1 MPNSFFYPRK
11 KFKMSQI
18 CKFAQ
23 EKNFTHVV
31 SINEHNKTLY
41 SISYAVISNGGTF
54 EYRIKNYVPSYDIF
68 NKGNPTGFCPELIL
82 KNFNT
87 GLGR

>member
-1 MPNSFFYPRK
+1 M
-11 KFKMSQI
+11 
-18 CKFAQ
+18 
-23 EKNFTHVV
+23 
-31 SINEHNKTLY
+31 Y
-41 SISYAVISNGGTF
+41 SISYAVISNGGMF

-87 GLGR
+87 GLGRWVARSLSSLFENWPEFQGRTVVTFHN